1 MSGYAELSP
10 AEAQELMQAE
20 DACVIDIRDGNS
32 FSSAHITGAIQL
44 DQTSLGPFLE
54 ATEKDA
60 ALVIYCYHGI
70 SSHSAASFFVDQG
83 FSRVSHLAGG
93 FAAWQQ
99 QVLQAFSEVT
109 RPVADGVEGPYV
121 FALLKVV
128 HDFQSVEDGHQD
140 S

>member
-20 DACVIDIRDGNS
+20 SACLIDIRDGNS

-44 DQTSLGPFLE
+44 DQTSLGPFLA

-70 SSHSAASFFVDQG
+70 SSHSAASFFVEQG
-83 FSRVSHLAGG
+83 FSRVNHIVGG
-93 FAAWQQ
+93 FEAWQQ
-99 QVLQAFSEVT
+99 QGL
-109 RPVADGVEGPYV
+109 PVN
-121 FALLKVV
+121 
-128 HDFQSVEDGHQD
+128 S

>member
-10 AEAQELMQAE
+10 AEAQELMQTE

-44 DQTSLGPFLE
+44 DQASLGPFLE

-83 FSRVSHLAGG
+83 FSRVSHIAGG
-93 FAAWQQ
+93 FEAWQQ
-99 QVLQAFSEVT
+99 KAL
-109 RPVADGVEGPYV
+109 PVD
-121 FALLKVV
+121 
-128 HDFQSVEDGHQD
+128 HS
-140 S
+140 

>member
-20 DACVIDIRDGNS
+20 SACVIDIRDGNS

-44 DQTSLGPFLE
+44 DQTSLGPFLA

-83 FSRVSHLAGG
+83 FSRVSHIAG
-93 FAAWQQ
+93 
-99 QVLQAFSEVT
+99 VLKHGSSRHCRWIIHDPCQNPKPT
-109 RPVADGVEGPYV
+109 PLQGRPC
-121 FALLKVV
+121 LI
-128 HDFQSVEDGHQD
+128 
-140 S
+140 